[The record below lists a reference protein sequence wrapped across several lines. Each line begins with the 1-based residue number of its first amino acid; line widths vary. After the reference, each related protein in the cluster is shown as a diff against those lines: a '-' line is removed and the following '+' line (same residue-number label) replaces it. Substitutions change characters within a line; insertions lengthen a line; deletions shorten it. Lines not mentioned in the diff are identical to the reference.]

1 MQKRLYLESCKSLP
15 SIINDSVI
23 MCDDIIEETKTVS
36 RNFNEKMQ
44 PLKQSFYILLAFILI
59 VIRLLIAVRIYC
71 YLIKYKAKLK
81 HTFPYY
87 ITN

>member
-23 MCDDIIEETKTVS
+23 TCDEIIEETTVP
-36 RNFNEKMQ
+36 RNFNKKMQ
-44 PLKQSFYILLAFILI
+44 PLKQSFYILLAFSLI
-59 VIRLLIAVRIYC
+59 VIRLLIAIRIYC
-71 YLIKYKAKLK
+71 YLIKYNAKLK
-81 HTFPYY
+81 HIFPYY